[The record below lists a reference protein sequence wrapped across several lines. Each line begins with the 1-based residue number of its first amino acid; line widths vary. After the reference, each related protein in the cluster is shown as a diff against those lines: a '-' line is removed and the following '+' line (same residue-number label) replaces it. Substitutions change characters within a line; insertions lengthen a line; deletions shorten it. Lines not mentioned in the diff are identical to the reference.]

1 MERGTRVRAIH
12 RDGVLK
18 LLTPLDLP
26 EGAQVSVIVLET
38 PIDEANHGHAVAL
51 AYPTRL
57 VPAKKLD
64 DLTDLMAI
72 GGDGLADSEALY
84 D

>member
-12 RDGVLK
+12 RDGVLR

-38 PIDEANHGHAVAL
+38 PIDE
-51 AYPTRL
+51 PTKVMPWRW
-57 VPAKKLD
+57 P
-64 DLTDLMAI
+64 TPPGWCRRRSSTI
-72 GGDGLADSEALY
+72 
-84 D
+84 